1 MYALSVSDLSFI
13 VCYIVYIVFLFFYT
27 ADPSIV
33 LYLVTVILLEK
44 EVLKDMTSLMEWK
57 NKKDS
62 NKSTATANNQS
73 ETNAS
78 SSKDMLPD
86 WANTTMFQH
95 FQNDVKKELMD
106 ANRIQHPMTNP
117 MTNPIQND
125 ANGSLRDEEIGSL
138 NMMSNPMGRKNTQQK
153 TTANAGRKKQ
163 RSATTNNSFSSSSA
177 VESESKSKSTSG
189 LRTDLY
195 SQKSLA
201 GETELADLKDTSEHT
216 LEAGEGEVKG
226 EVKGEVQVEVQA
238 SVVRVE
244 DVALDV

>member
-1 MYALSVSDLSFI
+1 L
-13 VCYIVYIVFLFFYT
+13 
-27 ADPSIV
+27 
-33 LYLVTVILLEK
+33 
-44 EVLKDMTSLMEWK
+44 
-57 NKKDS
+57 
-62 NKSTATANNQS
+62 
-73 ETNAS
+73 
-78 SSKDMLPD
+78 LPD
-86 WANTTMFQH
+86 WANTMMFQH

-106 ANRIQHPMTNP
+106 TNRIQHPMQ
-117 MTNPIQND
+117 NPIQND

-226 EVKGEVQVEVQA
+226 EVQEEVQA

>member
-1 MYALSVSDLSFI
+1 
-13 VCYIVYIVFLFFYT
+13 
-27 ADPSIV
+27 
-33 LYLVTVILLEK
+33 
-44 EVLKDMTSLMEWK
+44 
-57 NKKDS
+57 
-62 NKSTATANNQS
+62 
-73 ETNAS
+73 
-78 SSKDMLPD
+78 
-86 WANTTMFQH
+86 MFQH

-106 ANRIQHPMTNP
+106 TNRIQHPMTNP
-117 MTNPIQND
+117 MTNPIQNDD

-163 RSATTNNSFSSSSA
+163 RSATLNNSFGSSNA

-226 EVKGEVQVEVQA
+226 EVKEEVQEEVQA

>member
-1 MYALSVSDLSFI
+1 
-13 VCYIVYIVFLFFYT
+13 
-27 ADPSIV
+27 
-33 LYLVTVILLEK
+33 
-44 EVLKDMTSLMEWK
+44 MTSLMEWK
-57 NKKDS
+57 NKKES

-86 WANTTMFQH
+86 WANTTMFQQ

-106 ANRIQHPMTNP
+106 ANRIQHPMQ
-117 MTNPIQND
+117 NPIQND
-125 ANGSLRDEEIGSL
+125 ANGSLRDEAIGSL

-163 RSATTNNSFSSSSA
+163 RSATTNNSFSSSNA

-226 EVKGEVQVEVQA
+226 EVKEEVQEEVQA

>member
-1 MYALSVSDLSFI
+1 
-13 VCYIVYIVFLFFYT
+13 
-27 ADPSIV
+27 
-33 LYLVTVILLEK
+33 
-44 EVLKDMTSLMEWK
+44 MTSLMEWK

-86 WANTTMFQH
+86 WANTKMFQH

-117 MTNPIQND
+117 MTNPIQNDD

-163 RSATTNNSFSSSSA
+163 RSATTNNAFSSSSA
-177 VESESKSKSTSG
+177 VESESKGKSTSG

-216 LEAGEGEVKG
+216 LEAGEGEVKK
-226 EVKGEVQVEVQA
+226 EVKVEVQA

>member
-1 MYALSVSDLSFI
+1 
-13 VCYIVYIVFLFFYT
+13 
-27 ADPSIV
+27 
-33 LYLVTVILLEK
+33 
-44 EVLKDMTSLMEWK
+44 MTSLMEWK
-57 NKKDS
+57 NKKES

-106 ANRIQHPMTNP
+106 ANRIQHPMQ
-117 MTNPIQND
+117 NPIQND
-125 ANGSLRDEEIGSL
+125 ANGSLRDEAIGSL

-163 RSATTNNSFSSSSA
+163 RSATTNNSFSSSNA

-226 EVKGEVQVEVQA
+226 EVKEEVQEEVQA